1 MKIHP
6 TEELLEGM
14 LLSLEDLYEQ
24 TLRHVLVCQDC
35 RARCAYLPR
44 RRGSAV
50 ERAGTGPD
58 YDRAFERGR
67 QAVLDLETSLERE
80 RDEAPGLFVE
90 LTDRSAEQ
98 REVLL
103 QDARFHTW
111 GLTELMVERSLE
123 VSVKDPGYSE
133 ELGLL
138 ALRAAD
144 GLDAGLYG
152 VARIEDLRSRA
163 WAHVANACRIKSD
176 LQGAEE
182 AFRHAWE
189 HLEKGTGDFLE
200 KAVLLDL
207 YASFR
212 RDQRLFDDS
221 FRLLKRAISIFLHL
235 GEQHRAGR
243 SLVNMSIIYNQ
254 ISQPEEAIS
263 RLQQAL
269 DLIDPEEEPR
279 LLLCARHNL
288 TFYLA
293 SSGQFQEAQ
302 RAYNETRNLYRNF
315 PDAWTQN
322 RRHWVKGK
330 ILRGLGQPTRA
341 ESLFLAARDG
351 FVAEGISYDMA
362 LVSLEIAS
370 LYAEQGRTEDLK
382 RLVAEMLPVFT
393 SRNIHREAL
402 AALVFF
408 RQAVEAERASA
419 ALVAKVGE
427 FLRQAQHA
435 PELRFE
441 EPDERGQREN
451 EP

>member
-1 MKIHP
+1 LKIHP
-6 TEELLEGM
+6 SDEFLEGM
-14 LLSLEDLYEQ
+14 LLSLEDAYGKV
-24 TLRHVLVCQDC
+24 LRHVLGCSYC
-35 RARCAYLPR
+35 RSRCFYLPR
-44 RRGSAV
+44 QVDSAV
-50 ERAGTGPD
+50 ERRQGLD
-58 YDRAFERGR
+58 YDQAFERGR
-67 QAVLDLETSLERE
+67 QAVLDLETCLQRE

-90 LTDRSAEQ
+90 LTDRPVEQ
-98 REVLL
+98 REILL
-103 QDARFHTW
+103 QDARFRTW
-111 GLTELMVERSLE
+111 GLTELLVERSLE
-123 VSVKDPGYSE
+123 VSLKDPGYSE

-152 VARIEDLRSRA
+152 AARIEDLRARA
-163 WAHVANACRIKSD
+163 WVHVANACRIKSA

-189 HLEKGTGDFLE
+189 YLEKGTGDFLE
-200 KAVLLDL
+200 KAILLDL
-207 YASFR
+207 NASLK

-243 SLVNMSIIYNQ
+243 SLVKMATVYHHSGR
-254 ISQPEEAIS
+254 PEEAIPL
-263 RLQQAL
+263 LQQAL
-269 DLIDPEEEPR
+269 GLIDPEQEPR

-288 TFYLA
+288 ADYLA
-293 SSGQFQEAQ
+293 GTGRFQEAQ
-302 RAYNETRNLYRNF
+302 RAYNETRHLYRNF

-330 ILRGLGQPTRA
+330 ILRGLGQTTRA
-341 ESLFLAARDG
+341 ETLFFAARDG

-382 RLVAEMLPVFT
+382 RLAAEMLPVFT

-402 AALVFF
+402 AALAFF

-427 FLRQAQHA
+427 FLRKAQHA
-435 PELRFE
+435 PELRFQ
-441 EPDERGQREN
+441 EPDE
-451 EP
+451 